1 MSPERLTAPVNR
13 QALRGPSAGA
23 WQRHLRVPTLWAAES
38 VPVLA
43 SMAVPPLAGL
53 VLTVLAL
60 RVRPTIVLTT

>member
-13 QALRGPSAGA
+13 QALRGRSAGA
-23 WQRHLRVPTLWAAES
+23 WLRVPTLWAAGS

-43 SMAVPPLAGL
+43 SMAVTPLAGP

-60 RVRPTIVLTT
+60 RVRPTMVLTP